1 MKTTILPGIIA
12 AIALT
17 FASAARA
24 TDDTFNVGFKLNI
37 GVGTNGT
44 SATHVPTLN
53 FKGHNYFDS
62 GVAESPGVSMQYYE
76 DSEVTGYLSAGGVF
90 LQQLNRPQAYWA
102 WISGLWD
109 TGMWQMDLTEKN
121 ALSLYSDG
129 GAASIVLT
137 PSFGATAASITING
151 NPVLTQPAGDARY
164 LKSTGPTLVFG
175 TGSTATGSN
184 AIALGAGAH
193 ANASAATA
201 LGSGASASGV
211 AATALGAGTTASG
224 AGSLAGGS
232 LAVASGVG
240 ATALGYFT
248 TASGENGSAL
258 GRGSIASGLWGA
270 TAMGCGAVASGDIS
284 TAMGWSTLASGGA
297 STAMGYAT
305 HATGYSS
312 TALGQSTT
320 ASSQAATAM
329 GYYTQAFGWGSLA
342 SGDHA
347 QTHGALSLSLGAYTD
362 SIGEASSAFG
372 VSSRAEGY
380 ASSAFGRFTIAQ
392 GTAQFVIGQFN
403 TPIGTETA
411 YETLEPIFIIG
422 NGTSDS
428 ARSNALLVRRNGD
441 AVLANDLTVNHNV
454 AVKGILR
461 VPAAGDL
468 SMGEFT
474 NGPQP

>member
-1 MKTTILPGIIA
+1 MKTTILLGSIA
-12 AIALT
+12 ALALT
-17 FASAARA
+17 FAPAARA
-24 TDDTFNVGFKLNI
+24 TDFNVEFTLNI
-37 GVGTNGT
+37 GTGTAGT
-44 SATHVPTLN
+44 SASVVPTLN

-62 GVAESPGVSMQYYE
+62 GVAESPGVTLQYYE
-76 DSEVTGYLSAGGVF
+76 DPSWTGYGSAGGVF
-90 LQQLNRPQAYWA
+90 LQQLNRPLAYWA
-102 WISGLWD
+102 WVNGPAESQS
-109 TGMWQMDLTEKN
+109 WQMDLTEKN

-129 GAASIVLT
+129 GGASIVLT
-137 PSFGATAASITING
+137 PSYGATAASIKINDS
-151 NPVLTQPAGDARY
+151 PVLTQPAGDARY
-164 LKSTGPTLVFG
+164 LKSIGTTLVFG

-193 ANASAATA
+193 ATAAAATA
-201 LGSGASASGV
+201 LGSGASASGA

-232 LAVASGVG
+232 LAMASGIG

-284 TAMGWSTLASGGA
+284 TAMGWSTVASGGA
-297 STAMGYAT
+297 ATAMGYGT
-305 HATGYSS
+305 RATGYSS
-312 TALGQSTT
+312 TAIGQSTT

-347 QTHGALSLSLGAYTD
+347 QSHGHLSLSLGAYTD

-380 ASSAFGRFTIAQ
+380 ASSAFGRFTVAQ

-403 TPIGTETA
+403 TPVGTETG
-411 YETLEPIFIIG
+411 YETLEPVFIIG
-422 NGTSDS
+422 NGTNDS
-428 ARSNALLVRRNGD
+428 TRSNALLVRRNGD
-441 AVLANDLTVNHNV
+441 AILSNNLTVNQNV